1 MGDNPD
7 DLPYRAEY
15 AKSSRAKC
23 KGCKADI
30 PKGDMRL
37 AAMTQS
43 PFFDGKQANWFHSN
57 CFFTRNRPAAVGEI
71 AHFDSLRWEDQEK
84 ISARIAAGPGAD
96 FIEPKGKKGKKAGGA
111 AKGGAGAGGALTD
124 GTLLKDYRT
133 EYAKSGAAKC
143 RICEEKIAKG
153 EVRICK
159 KDYDDDRAKQ
169 YGPLDR
175 WYHLK
180 CFADNREQLMFFC
193 SGSKLA
199 GLNTL
204 SQEDQDKVTS
214 QLPKVKRKV
223 EDVGTDEP
231 DSKKAKMEVKED
243 PAEKAEK
250 EEMKKQNKKMFY
262 YRDLLKKHLKKAELY
277 SLLEHNKQEIPT
289 GEDRALDRLCD
300 IMTFGALE
308 PCMECNG
315 GQLVYQSGVGY
326 RCQGDLSEWTKCQ
339 VKSLNPKR
347 REFKVPNDFKQ
358 QYDFLAMYK
367 SKVGT
372 RILPNLPGVPKTPT
386 ASNGTPNGVGLST
399 SALLP
404 LKNMRFV
411 LSGKMNK
418 EKYQG
423 KIEALGGKV
432 KNTVDKDT
440 LALISDKETLGEGRS
455 KVKDAKA
462 NNVPV
467 VEKEF
472 LAGVKTEGVVSM
484 IKQHTISE
492 WGHEV
497 EGKIQKARAVSEAG
511 SLKSGASRFISQ
523 APKSVKVKLKGGAY
537 VDPESELQDKA
548 HVLKSG
554 DSLYSAV
561 LGAVNIQDGK
571 NSYYKLQ
578 ILEHDKKKKWYVFR
592 SWGRVGTT
600 IGGTKLQDFEDKH
613 EAIRDFEFLYEEKTG
628 NRWKNRKDFKKVAG
642 RFFPLDIDMGE
653 NSEEIKKLS
662 TKDSK
667 SKLAKPIQELV
678 TLVFDIERM
687 KSAMVEFEIDLTK
700 MPLGKLSRKQIE
712 TAYKILTE
720 AQDMIKN
727 ETGSESKY
735 LDASNRFFTLIPHD
749 FGMRSPP
756 LLDSPDLVKSKID
769 MLDNLLEIEVAYS
782 LLASDGENSDK
793 EKDPVDAHY
802 DKLKTEIEVL
812 KEETEEYKILKD
824 YVTNTHASTHT
835 QYSLEIEGIFKIAR
849 KGEAK
854 RFKPFRALPNR
865 TLLWHGSRTTNFA
878 GILSQGLRIAPPEA
892 PVTGYMFGKGI
903 YFADMVSKSA
913 NYCCTN
919 KTNNTGLLMLCDVA
933 LGNMYEATKAEY
945 VEKLAP
951 GFHSTKGVG
960 KTGPDPA
967 GLKEL
972 EGVKVPTGTGVKD
985 TNLKT
990 DLLYN
995 EYIVYDV
1002 AQVQAKY
1009 LFRMKFNYKI

>member
-15 AKSSRAKC
+15 AKSGRAKC
-23 KGCKADI
+23 KGCKVEI

-57 CFFTRNRPAAVGEI
+57 CFFTRNRPTAVGEI

-84 ISARIAAGPGAD
+84 ISKRIADGPGAD
-96 FIEPKGKKGKKAGGA
+96 FVEKGKKGKKSVKGSGG
-111 AKGGAGAGGALTD
+111 LTD
-124 GTLLKDYRT
+124 GTMLSDFRT
-133 EYAKSGAAKC
+133 EYSKSGAAKC
-143 RICEEKIAKG
+143 RTCEEKIAKG

-175 WYHLK
+175 WHHLA
-180 CFADNREQLMFFC
+180 CFSKNREQLMFFC
-193 SGSKLA
+193 SGEKLA

-204 SQEDQDKVTS
+204 SQEDQDQLTS
-214 QLPKVKRKV
+214 NLPKLKRKV
-223 EDVGTDEP
+223 EANGSDEP
-231 DSKKAKMEVKED
+231 DSKKIKLEAKED
-243 PAEKAEK
+243 PEEKAQK
-250 EEMKKQNKKMFY
+250 DEMKKQNKKMFY
-262 YRDLLKKHLKKAELY
+262 YRDLLKKHLKKQELY
-277 SLLEHNKQEIPT
+277 SLLEHNNQEIPT
-289 GEDRALDRLCD
+289 GEDRALDRLSD

-308 PCMECNG
+308 PCMECSG

-326 RCQGDLSEWTKCQ
+326 KCQGDLSEWTKCQ
-339 VKSLNPKR
+339 VKSVNPKR
-347 REFKVPNDFKQ
+347 REFKVPSDYKQ
-358 QYDFLAMYK
+358 EYNFLAMYK
-367 SKVGT
+367 SKIGS
-372 RILPNLPGVPKTPT
+372 RIIPNLPGVPKSTI
-386 ASNGTPNGVGLST
+386 SNGSVSST
-399 SALLP
+399 GTSTAALLP
-404 LKNMRFV
+404 LKNMSFV
-411 LSGKMNK
+411 LSGKQINK

-432 KNTVDKDT
+432 KNTVDKNT
-440 LALISDKETLGEGRS
+440 IALVSDKETLEEGRS
-455 KVKDAKA
+455 KVKDSKTH
-462 NNVPV
+462 NVPV
-467 VEKEF
+467 VERGF
-472 LAGVKTEGVVSM
+472 LAGVKTEGLVSM

-497 EGKIQKARAVSEAG
+497 EERIKKARAVAETPN
-511 SLKSGASRFISQ
+511 LKSGASRFLSQ
-523 APKSVKVKLKGGAY
+523 APKSIKLKLKGGAY
-537 VDPESELQDKA
+537 VDPDSELQEKA

-554 DSLYSAV
+554 ENLYSVV

-653 NSEEIKKLS
+653 NSEEVKKLS

-667 SKLAKPIQELV
+667 SKLDKPIQELI

-687 KSAMVEFEIDLTK
+687 KSALVEFEIDLSK
-700 MPLGKLSRKQIE
+700 MPLGKLSKKQIE
-712 TAYKILTE
+712 SAYKILTE

-727 ETGSESKY
+727 ETGSESKF

-756 LLDSPDLVKSKID
+756 LLDNPDLVKSKID
-769 MLDNLLEIEVAYS
+769 MLDNLLEIEVAYN
-782 LLASDGENSDK
+782 LLQFDGENSDK
-793 EKDPVDAHY
+793 EKDPIDVHY

-812 KEETEEYKILKD
+812 GKDTDEYNILKD

-835 QYSLEIEGIFKIAR
+835 QYSLEIEEIFKIAR

-854 RFKPFRALPNR
+854 RFKPFKALPNR
-865 TLLWHGSRTTNFA
+865 MLLWHGSRTTNFA

-945 VEKLAP
+945 IEKLKP
-951 GFHSTKGVG
+951 GFQSTKGLG
-960 KTGPDPA
+960 KTEPDPS
-967 GLKEL
+967 GLKDL
-972 EGVKVPTGTGVKD
+972 DGVKVPTGQGVKN
-985 TNLKT
+985 TSLKT

-1002 AQVQAKY
+1002 GQVNSKY